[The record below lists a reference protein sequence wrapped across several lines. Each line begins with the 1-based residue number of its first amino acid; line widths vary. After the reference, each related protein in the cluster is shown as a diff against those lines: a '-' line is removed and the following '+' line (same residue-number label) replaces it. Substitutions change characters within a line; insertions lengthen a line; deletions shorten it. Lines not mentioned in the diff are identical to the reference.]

1 MASLLR
7 EGVVA
12 EYGPPNGH
20 GEAVGVLRAEVVGM
34 RIVAGTERPERG
46 HLVVVVER
54 QGRDRLAIAR
64 DLRADS
70 FTHALKPMLI
80 A

>member
-1 MASLLR
+1 MASLLAK
-7 EGVVA
+7 GVVA
-12 EYGPPNGH
+12 EHGPPHGH
-20 GEAVGVLRAEVVGM
+20 REPVGVLRAEIVGV
-34 RIVAGTERPERG
+34 RVVAGAERAERG

-64 DLRADS
+64 DLRAAS
-70 FTHALKPMLI
+70 FTHVLKPMLI